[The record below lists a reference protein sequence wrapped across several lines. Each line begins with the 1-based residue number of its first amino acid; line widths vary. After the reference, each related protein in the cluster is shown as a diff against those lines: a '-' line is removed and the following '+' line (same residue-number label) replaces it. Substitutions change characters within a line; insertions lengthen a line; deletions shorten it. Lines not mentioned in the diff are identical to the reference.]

1 MVTGLI
7 KRFSMKQWLIN
18 VAIALGA
25 VLSPIVPLFAT
36 VSILIACDFIFG
48 IYRAYRSKQEISS
61 RKMGHSI
68 SKILLY
74 NLAVLTVFMIEK
86 YVMDGSV
93 PYSKIIVGVIAM
105 VELKS
110 IDESFKILYGY
121 SLYDSIQSKLKR
133 GQSETK

>member
-1 MVTGLI
+1 
-7 KRFSMKQWLIN
+7 MKQWLIN

-48 IYRAYRSKQEISS
+48 IYRAYRSKQDISS

-93 PYSKIIVGVIAM
+93 PYS
-105 VELKS
+105 
-110 IDESFKILYGY
+110 FNPN
-121 SLYDSIQSKLKR
+121 
-133 GQSETK
+133 